1 MDDRCLDLLAV
12 KARAVQAVAADRMR
26 PKYDRLGM
34 KRLAWLFHVSE
45 RTMYDWWA
53 AYQEGGADALRR
65 HTENLGQKPKVS
77 REVLEEARDRLLAR
91 SAQAEAARNIEDAK
105 EDRDARKAEGAGAAA
120 RGGGGKEEGAE
131 DAGAAGA
138 AGSAECI
145 ASLIAAGL
153 APAGERRAGR
163 DGAPRP
169 GRRGRRQR
177 RLPPRCGCRGERTT
191 PGGRKR
197 KDCGCEPGRQCRC
210 ACREPLAPPPPGP
223 PRARGCPAPAAA
235 PPRSLTPEE
244 FGAEVKKATG
254 VEYSRS
260 HLYDLLA
267 SLDASPKTATA
278 IPANRA

>member
-1 MDDRCLDLLAV
+1 
-12 KARAVQAVAADRMR
+12 MR

-77 REVLEEARDRLLAR
+77 REVLEETRDRLLAR
-91 SAQAEAARNIEDAK
+91 NAQAEAAKNIEDAR
-105 EDRDARKAEGAGAAA
+105 EDRDTKKAEGAGAAGKGA
-120 RGGGGKEEGAE
+120 AGKEEAAA

-138 AGSAECI
+138 AGSAECN

-153 APAGERRAGR
+153 VPAGEWRAGR

-169 GRRGRRQR
+169 GRRGWRQR
-177 RLPPRCGCRGERTT
+177 RLPPRCGCRGECTT

-197 KDCGCEPGRQCRC
+197 KDCRCEPGRQ
-210 ACREPLAPPPPGP
+210 
-223 PRARGCPAPAAA
+223 
-235 PPRSLTPEE
+235 
-244 FGAEVKKATG
+244 
-254 VEYSRS
+254 
-260 HLYDLLA
+260 
-267 SLDASPKTATA
+267 
-278 IPANRA
+278 